1 MVRPPRSFLWRLALL
16 TALGLAVRLVWALA
30 VRGDTPITGDGNE
43 FHQLAGLLADVH
55 RYVEPV
61 AGPLVP
67 TAEKPPLYSL
77 VLALP
82 AQLGWHAVAADRVIS
97 CLLGAGTVAVL
108 GLLGRRVAGARV
120 GLVAAAIAALY
131 PALWGLDST
140 VRSESL
146 YGLLIALALLAAF
159 RAAEQPSARR
169 CCVLGV
175 IVGLAALTRSEA
187 LLLVLLLGVPLVRL
201 VPRGGRF
208 RAVALVVAGC
218 ALVVAPW
225 LARNWI
231 VFDRPAPIST
241 NVGGLFAGANCPTA
255 YYGDAIGW
263 WACLPRIDPAW
274 GRNEAVISS
283 HLQSQAFDYVSE
295 HAGRV
300 PVVMAARLGRT
311 LGLYRPFQTATLEQF
326 YADRDEAE
334 VRAGTFA
341 YYVLAVL
348 GAYGLWTLRRRK
360 DVWLLIAPILLVIV
374 VSLTT
379 YGSFRFRIAADLA
392 IVVLAAVAL
401 VELTDRRRAR
411 D

>member
-1 MVRPPRSFLWRLALL
+1 M
-16 TALGLAVRLVWALA
+16 
-30 VRGDTPITGDGNE
+30 RGGTPVTGDGNE
-43 FHQLAGLLADVH
+43 FHQLARLLADAH

-61 AGPLVP
+61 PGPFVS
-67 TAEKPPLYSL
+67 TAEKPPLYPL

-82 AQLGWHAVAADRVIS
+82 AQLGWHALAADRVVS
-97 CLLGAGTVAVL
+97 CLLGAGTVGAL
-108 GLLGRRVAGARV
+108 GLLGRRIVDERV
-120 GLVAAAIAALY
+120 GLVTAAIAALY

-159 RAAEQPSARR
+159 RAAERPTARR

-175 IVGLAALTRSEA
+175 VVGLAALTRSEA
-187 LLLVLLLGVPLVRL
+187 LLLVLLLGVPLLRL
-201 VPRGGRF
+201 VPRGRRL
-208 RAVALVVAGC
+208 RAAALVVAGC

-225 LARNWI
+225 LGRNWI

-241 NVGGLFAGANCPTA
+241 NVGGLLAGANCPRA
-255 YYGDAIGW
+255 YYGNAIGW

-283 HLQSQAFDYVSE
+283 HLQSQAFDYAGD

-311 LGLYRPFQTATLEQF
+311 FALYRPFQTASLESF
-326 YADRDEAE
+326 YTDRDEGE
-334 VRAGTFA
+334 VRAGMFA

-348 GAYGLWTLRRRK
+348 GAYGLWTLRRRR
-360 DVWLLIAPILLVIV
+360 DAWLLVAPILLVVV
-374 VSLTT
+374 VSLTS
-379 YGSFRFRIAADLA
+379 YGSFRFRLAADLA
-392 IVVLAAVAL
+392 IVVSAAVAL
-401 VELTDRRRAR
+401 VELAARRRAPG
-411 D
+411 